1 MLDRFDKELL
11 EIKEQVKY
19 KRKWEDQLGRLQD
32 EAEQQEVKLNM
43 LRSMRNKEQ
52 RDVERM
58 ESFSVPA
65 ILYSLIGRKLE
76 KIDKEKQEALAAE
89 LKYQEACR
97 TAEDMKKELAELE
110 SQLASVRNAD
120 ECYSEWMQRKE
131 QLIHDA
137 QSPLGEELYALMDH
151 EAELRASI
159 KEYGEA
165 IFAGNQARNALER
178 ALKSLGSA
186 EGWSNWD
193 MFGGGFISTAIKH
206 EKMDDAHGDIHEAQQ
221 ALRQFQNELSDI
233 TDTALTDLENNQLL
247 NFADYFFDNIVTDW
261 MVHSKIQN
269 SESQTRKVLQQT
281 NSLLSTLD
289 AQITDLKQQRDMTEQ
304 KRVTLIES
312 GQ

>member
-1 MLDRFDKELL
+1 MLDRFDKELQ

-32 EAEQQEVKLNM
+32 EAEQQEIKVHM
-43 LRSMRNKEQ
+43 LKSMLHKEQ

-65 ILYSLIGRKLE
+65 ILYSIIGRKLE
-76 KIDKEKQEALAAE
+76 KIDKEKQEAVAAE

-97 TAEDMKKELAELE
+97 TSEDMKKEMAELE

-120 ECYSEWMQRKE
+120 ERYSEWMQRKE

-137 QSPLGEELYALMDH
+137 QSPLGKELYKLMDH
-151 EAELRASI
+151 EAELRANL

-165 IFAGNQARNALER
+165 FTAGAQARNALER

-233 TDTALTDLENNQLL
+233 TDTALTDLENDQLL

-289 AQITDLKQQRDMTEQ
+289 AQITDLKQQRDMIEQ

>member
-1 MLDRFDKELL
+1 MLDRFDKELQ

-43 LRSMRNKEQ
+43 LKSMRNKEQ
-52 RDVERM
+52 RDVDRM

-76 KIDKEKQEALAAE
+76 KIDKEKREAITAE
-89 LKYQEACR
+89 LRYQEACR
-97 TAEDMKKELAELE
+97 TAEDMKRELAELQN
-110 SQLASVRNAD
+110 QLASVQNAD
-120 ECYSEWMQRKE
+120 RDYAEWMREKE
-131 QLIHDA
+131 RLIHDS
-137 QSPLGEELYALMDH
+137 QSPLGKELYALMDQ
-151 EAELRASI
+151 EADLRANL

-165 IFAGNQARNALER
+165 FTAGAQARDALER
-178 ALKSLGSA
+178 ALKSLDSA

-193 MFGGGFISTAIKH
+193 MVGGGFISTAIKH

-233 TDTALTDLENNQLL
+233 TDTALTDLENDQLL
-247 NFADYFFDNIVTDW
+247 TFADYFFDNIVTDW

-269 SESQTRKVLQQT
+269 SENQTRKILQQT
-281 NSLLSTLD
+281 NELLGKLD
-289 AQITDLKQQRDMTEQ
+289 EEITELKLKRDTVAQ
-304 KRVTLIES
+304 KRVALIES
-312 GQ
+312 GR

>member
-1 MLDRFDKELL
+1 
-11 EIKEQVKY
+11 VKY

-43 LRSMRNKEQ
+43 LKSIRNKEQ

-58 ESFSVPA
+58 ESFSVSA

-76 KIDKEKQEALAAE
+76 KIDKEKREAITAE
-89 LKYQEACR
+89 LRYQEACR
-97 TAEDMKKELAELE
+97 TAEDMKRELAELQN
-110 SQLASVRNAD
+110 QLASVQNAD
-120 ECYSEWMQRKE
+120 RDYEEWMQEKE
-131 QLIHDA
+131 RLIHDS
-137 QSPLGEELYALMDH
+137 QSPLGKELYALMDQ
-151 EAELRASI
+151 EADLHANL

-165 IFAGNQARNALER
+165 FTAGAQARDALER

-193 MFGGGFISTAIKH
+193 MVGGGFLSTAIKH

-233 TDTALTDLENNQLL
+233 TDAALTNLENDQLL
-247 NFADYFFDNIVTDW
+247 TFADYFFDNIVTDW

-269 SESQTRKVLQQT
+269 SEAQTRKILKQT
-281 NSLLSTLD
+281 NELLGKLD
-289 AQITDLKQQRDMTEQ
+289 EEITELKLKRDTVAQ
-304 KRVTLIES
+304 KRVALIES
-312 GQ
+312 GR